1 MVSTRARSRASAFLA
16 RRQRAAYSIQR
27 AWRRRRQQ
35 QQYNNKLLSLY
46 RRHRLK
52 VRYVQRAWRNR
63 AAERLGRRHLQKV
76 RYVQR
81 AWRYRASELPCPF
94 TTHEATMV
102 AYHLGYIPY
111 DIDSYVP
118 PPYCYLPG
126 NLLQACKYY
135 LNE

>member
-1 MVSTRARSRASAFLA
+1 M
-16 RRQRAAYSIQR
+16 
-27 AWRRRRQQ
+27 
-35 QQYNNKLLSLY
+35 
-46 RRHRLK
+46 
-52 VRYVQRAWRNR
+52 QRAWRNR

-126 NLLQACKYY
+126 NYYDELSRMTARVAPMWILLP
-135 LNE
+135 